1 MCFCVAESTRS
12 ATSLGSLPSS
22 LRSTE
27 SDPSTWTLP
36 TLPWR
41 DWELNLDD
49 LRVRRTALS
58 EQLIHLSWLFWKVN
72 KYALG
77 LYAHLCPPVP
87 TCAAPYNLAC
97 VDAAGCP
104 GCERRLMLCREPDFC
119 FGGIQCQINY
129 WLIIAGIPE

>member
-1 MCFCVAESTRS
+1 MRLYVCVAESTRS
-12 ATSLGSLPSS
+12 ATSLGSLPGS

-49 LRVRRTALS
+49 LRVRRTALP
-58 EQLIHLSWLFWKVN
+58 EQLIHLSWSFWKVN
-72 KYALG
+72 DYGLG

-87 TCAAPYNLAC
+87 ACTHLCPPVPTCAALYNLAW
-97 VDAAGCP
+97 VDTAGCP
-104 GCERRLMLCREPDFC
+104 GCERRLMLC
-119 FGGIQCQINY
+119 
-129 WLIIAGIPE
+129 